1 MMGRPL
7 RRRGGDRHEDCR
19 RRVLRRYARAVRKGV
34 RPHPISP
41 VLPIRS
47 PFPCR
52 LCLRCRMPRCPPPSL
67 LPTPDCSS
75 FRSKP
80 PPPSCCSRSPMGH
93 QIDDLGAKIKTV
105 SSDPDGAPCLRSY
118 FDSSILT
125 PSGSDCR

>member
-1 MMGRPL
+1 MKTAGGVSCADMLGRFAKVCAPIL
-7 RRRGGDRHEDCR
+7 SLQSSPSD
-19 RRVLRRYARAVRKGV
+19 LPSPAAYACAVV
-34 RPHPISP
+34 
-41 VLPIRS
+41 
-47 PFPCR
+47 
-52 LCLRCRMPRCPPPSL
+52 CLVALPPPSSL